1 MEFDAYD
8 VITRIQKIYSVCSAE
23 EQAVLTQILE
33 ELSID
38 GTSKTY
44 NEIWLADYKEI
55 PVDIETFMCSELYL
69 GKTNRQGKAVYPFWM
84 NTLRDIFSAGNKYE
98 ELVFTGATRIGKSST
113 AIAGL
118 AYMLYKLMCLKDPQ
132 TYYNK
137 KEVSKFAI
145 LFFNI
150 TKDLAK
156 GVAFREFNDSLR
168 ASPWFNEHGTFSK
181 SDRDFYYIPE
191 GGKVVIEYGSSGAHG
206 LGMQIYAAMMD
217 ECNFSQ
223 AGVKDVNKAK
233 QRMKDTYNTIS
244 ARVKGTFRKDGQ
256 VHGKIFSVSSKKSDS
271 DFLETYVEEQI
282 RAGAGDH
289 IYVAQGPQWDILPP
303 GTFSEQRFWVAVGNR
318 HQRGFVIPEN
328 QSDPA
333 ALADVQAQGFT
344 LINPPIDMLSDFTAD
359 FDIALR
365 DLAGISVPG
374 ALSFITQEAITA
386 CINPTRRNP
395 FFSEVISVGTK
406 DNMSIIEL
414 YHDEVV
420 PAEYKRYPLFIHIDL
435 SKNTDRTGLS
445 GVCICGRTTMDGP
458 DGKSISMLLLG
469 HVFSVAIEAPRGDK
483 IPYAKITEF
492 ICWLRRQGYNISRI
506 SRDQFQSEYMA
517 QLLEAQD
524 FTVDNLSLDRTPD
537 GYQAFR
543 SMLLEQ
549 RIDLLDYKLVQDEL
563 ICLQRDALSG
573 KIDHPVGGCFTGDT
587 MILLADGYKVAI
599 EDIAN
604 EWPDTQSEV
613 FTVNEDTLNVEVKR
627 IAKAFKTK
635 MTDKL
640 VEIVLSTE
648 DLIRCTP
655 EHRFMIH
662 EGTYVEAKHLKTYQR
677 LRALSCYDDDHP
689 ILVQSVR
696 KIHLDIAVPVYD
708 LSIEDNPNFLLAAG
722 IFVHNSKDVSDSLA
736 GAAWNATLHNPGIPI
751 PTRTVASAIASVNG
765 PKRGIYS
772 SLNGRSNSLPM
783 FPDPRRR

>member
-8 VITRIQKIYSVCSAE
+8 VITRIQKIYGVCSAE

-44 NEIWLADYKEI
+44 NDIWLADYKEI

-84 NTLRDIFSAGNKYE
+84 TTLRDIFSAGNKYE

-328 QSDPA
+328 QSDPD

-386 CINPTRRNP
+386 CINHTRRNP

-445 GVCICGRTTMDGP
+445 GVCICGRTTMNGP

-573 KIDHPVGGCFTGDT
+573 KIDHPVGGCFTGET

-604 EWPDTQSEV
+604 GWPDTQSEV
-613 FTVNEDTLNVEVKR
+613 FTVNEDTLSVEVKR

-640 VEIVLSTE
+640 VEIVLST
-648 DLIRCTP
+648 DDVIRCTP

-662 EGTYVEAKHLKTYQR
+662 EGTYVEARHLKTYQR

-696 KIHLDIAVPVYD
+696 QIHLDIAVPVYD
-708 LSIEDNPNFLLAAG
+708 LTIEDNPNFLLAAG

-772 SLNGRSNSLPM
+772 SLNGRSDNLPM